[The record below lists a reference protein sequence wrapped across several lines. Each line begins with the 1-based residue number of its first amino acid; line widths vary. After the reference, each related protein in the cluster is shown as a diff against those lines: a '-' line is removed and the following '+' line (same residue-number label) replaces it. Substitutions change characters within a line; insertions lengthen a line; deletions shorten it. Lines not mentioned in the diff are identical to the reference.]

1 MLMLIITGKIL
12 SHGPK
17 DPVGRR
23 CQICRQWIES
33 RASQIPHLYLAPQSS
48 HTTCTS
54 KWPPGQ
60 LGHLLTPLTNGFH
73 HNVAASWHLLW
84 EEGAAALT
92 SLAQI
97 TLGTRRWV
105 PNDPW
110 DLGSDSVL
118 IICSPLT
125 KIGFFCLFMTLT
137 IWTYW
142 NVVSMTEP
150 LDHLYHSP

>member
-1 MLMLIITGKIL
+1 MLMLIISGKIL

-33 RASQIPHLYLAPQSS
+33 RASQIPHLYLAPWSS
-48 HTTCTS
+48 HRTCTVS

-60 LGHLLTPLTNGFH
+60 VGHLLTPLTNGFH

-97 TLGTRRWV
+97 TLGTKRWV

-110 DLGSDSVL
+110 DLGSDSVWGSWSFAL
-118 IICSPLT
+118 LLPRLDSSVFSWHSQF
-125 KIGFFCLFMTLT
+125 GLFEML
-137 IWTYW
+137 
-142 NVVSMTEP
+142 
-150 LDHLYHSP
+150 LHHLYRSP